1 MLDSEI
7 FALVME
13 HDPSLV
19 FVTDENSL
27 ILFANRAFLELMPP
41 QRRSSVV
48 GSRLSDH
55 RPQAETEL
63 WLSQDRRAFDEGR
76 SEIVETVIDHAGRQ
90 RTLVTR
96 KIAFDAADGGRRLL
110 GISTDITVL
119 SRRERALIETNDRL
133 RRFGAFAAHDLRSPL
148 GTFVTAMNV
157 IKADRDTTLSPQAG
171 EYLDLMIASA
181 THLAAN
187 VTALLEVAR
196 DEQTTPVDLR
206 SNDMNLLVEE
216 VRFNLS
222 SLIAKSGATIYT
234 PRLPS
239 IVCEAGLIRQLFQNL
254 VENSIKNRRDDE
266 PLHVLIRYERSGES
280 HRFFVE
286 DNGRGFSEE
295 TADTMFEAFEQGG
308 RDHEKRASA
317 DAGAGVGLGLALCRR
332 IVDIHAGAIRVDRT
346 FESGCRVE
354 IVLPVD
360 PASERQTRQS
370 RHAA

>member
-13 HDPSLV
+13 HDPNLV
-19 FVTDENSL
+19 FVKDENSV
-27 ILFANRAFLELMPP
+27 ILFANRAFLELVPAE
-41 QRRSSVV
+41 RRSSVV
-48 GSRLSDH
+48 GSGLADH
-55 RPQAETEL
+55 RPRAEADL
-63 WLSQDRRAFDEGR
+63 WLSQDRRAFEEGR
-76 SEIVETVIDHAGRQ
+76 SEIVETVVDQGGRE

-96 KIAFDAADGGRRLL
+96 KIAFDAADGSRRLL
-110 GISTDITVL
+110 GISTDITEL
-119 SRRERALIETNDRL
+119 SQRERALIETNDRL

-157 IKADRDTTLSPQAG
+157 IKADRNTTLSPQAG

-187 VTALLEVAR
+187 VTALLDVAR
-196 DEQTTPVDLR
+196 DEETTTVDLR
-206 SNDMNLLVEE
+206 ENDMNLLVEE

-222 SLIAKSGATIYT
+222 SLVVKSGATIYT

-254 VENSIKNRRDDE
+254 VENSIKNRRDEE
-266 PLHVLIRYERSGES
+266 PLHILIRYERGGDK

-286 DNGRGFSEE
+286 DNGRGIGDVD
-295 TADTMFEAFEQGG
+295 ADTMFEAFEQGG

-317 DAGAGVGLGLALCRR
+317 DTGTGVGLGLALCRR
-332 IVDIHAGAIRVDRT
+332 IVDIHAGVIGVDPD
-346 FESGCRVE
+346 FESGCRIE

-360 PASERQTRQS
+360 PAAERQTRQA
-370 RHAA
+370 RQAA